1 MGFIFNNVRVDF
13 DGLTA
18 LNIHDLKIPKC
29 KTIWIIGPNGSGKT
43 TFLKVLAGLII
54 PTAGTLTYNLKELV
68 TRKNYKEYRQK
79 TTMLSQEPYLFRG
92 TVLKNVMYG
101 LQNQKFTK
109 KESKFRAMKSL
120 EHAGVASLAKRDS
133 KHLSVGEKKRV
144 ALARCIA
151 IDCETF
157 LLDEPLSG
165 LDEKSVFQVTNLINK
180 LSQLKKT
187 LIISSHGI
195 EKFRDKQDLCIQ
207 LKSGEIEN
215 PCTEINQSLE

>member
-1 MGFIFNNVRVDF
+1 MSFVFNHLRVDF
-13 DGLTA
+13 DGLNA
-18 LNIHDLKIPKC
+18 LNIHDLEIPKS
-29 KTIWIIGPNGSGKT
+29 KTTWVTGLNGSGKT
-43 TFLKVLAGLII
+43 TFLKVLAGLIT

-79 TTMLSQEPYLFRG
+79 TTMLFQEPYLFRG
-92 TVLKNVMYG
+92 KVLKNVMYG

-109 KESKFRAMKSL
+109 KESKLRAMKSM
-120 EHAGVASLAKRDS
+120 EQTGVTDLAKRDS

-151 IDCETF
+151 IDCEIF

-165 LDEKSVFQVTNLINK
+165 LDEKSVFQITNLIHK

-215 PCTEINQSLE
+215 SCTEVNQSLE